1 MKTASKLSA
10 SEPVAIRGGRYLD
23 CYTAPEK
30 FRLSVAIGVILLC
43 SVNPLRAGETMTD
56 KDAPVKKS
64 PSFEQADKNAD
75 HVVTKEELNGYSFLL
90 EYFDR
95 VDAGK
100 DGKLEQHEYE
110 NLIMEK
116 KREGEYE

>member
-1 MKTASKLSA
+1 
-10 SEPVAIRGGRYLD
+10 
-23 CYTAPEK
+23 
-30 FRLSVAIGVILLC
+30 
-43 SVNPLRAGETMTD
+43 MTD

-75 HVVTKEELNGYSFLL
+75 HVVTKEELKDYPFLV